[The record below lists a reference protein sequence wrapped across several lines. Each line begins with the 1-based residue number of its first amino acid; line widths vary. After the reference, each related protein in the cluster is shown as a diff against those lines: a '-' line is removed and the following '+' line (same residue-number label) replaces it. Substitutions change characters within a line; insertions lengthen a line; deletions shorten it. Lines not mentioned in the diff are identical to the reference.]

1 MDRPVANHSHV
12 RLRYSEK
19 PRDVRAGPLVVERHD
34 DNRSF
39 PFLERLQAASELL
52 MVKLGEGRLGRREE
66 IHAKL
71 FEQAR
76 AVPVFELDVHDLS
89 ALAHLNTYLFER

>member
-19 PRDVRAGPLVVERHD
+19 PGDVRTGPLVVERHD

-39 PFLERLQAASELL
+39 PFLERLQAAGELL
-52 MVKLGEGRLGRREE
+52 MVELGQGRLGRREQ
-66 IHAKL
+66 IRTKL
-71 FEQAR
+71 LEQAR
-76 AVPVFELDVHDLS
+76 PALGAS
-89 ALAHLNTYLFER
+89 ARRRCRRSS